1 MEKNRG
7 GEDRFNLQMYEQC
20 YVKDEDKFKKA
31 WMALALKEL
40 KIML

>member
-1 MEKNRG
+1 MEKNKG

-20 YVKDEDKFKKA
+20 YVKDENKFKKA
-31 WMALALKEL
+31 CLALAFREL

>member
-7 GEDRFNLQMYEQC
+7 REDRFNLQMYEQC

-31 WMALALKEL
+31 
-40 KIML
+40 